1 MPPPV
6 ERPPAPAGG
15 GSKLRVH
22 AALVFVSITFGL
34 MHVVAKDI
42 LESLEPLQLAG
53 LRVLGATPLL
63 LWMAW
68 RHDRILPST
77 RELPVLALLGLL
89 GVLLNQ
95 VLFIVGLDY
104 TTASNA
110 AILMPSIPVFAIAV
124 GALLGI
130 ERIGLRRL
138 TGVLLTV
145 AGCLALVDPSRF
157 TAARETA
164 IGNLLILLN
173 CLSYATFLV
182 IQRPIL
188 QRLPWRTVIAWS
200 FLFGSGGILV
210 VGAGSLAALEPAAV
224 PAQIWLGLGFIVLF
238 PTFLGYALSTWA
250 VRRSSPS
257 LVAIYTTVQPLVAAI
272 GAVALLGESLGIAEL
287 VGFALISTGVVIAG
301 RAQRQRLDPSL
312 LPER

>member
-6 ERPPAPAGG
+6 ERSEAPALAATP
-15 GSKLRVH
+15 LRVH

-34 MHVVAKDI
+34 MHVVAKDV
-42 LESLEPLQLAG
+42 LRSLEPLQLAG

-68 RHDRILPST
+68 RHDRIVPSK
-77 RELPVLALLGLL
+77 RELPILALLGLL

-95 VLFIVGLDY
+95 VLFIVGLDF

-124 GALLGI
+124 GALLKI

-145 AGCLALVDPSRF
+145 AGCLALLDPGRF

-164 IGNLLILLN
+164 VGNLLILLN
-173 CLSYATFLV
+173 CLSYAAFLV

-200 FLFGSGGILV
+200 FLFGSGGILA
-210 VGAGSLAALEPAAV
+210 VGAGRLAALEPATV
-224 PAQIWLGLGFIVLF
+224 PAVAWLELGFIVLF

-257 LVAIYTTVQPLVAAI
+257 LVAIYTTVQPLVAAVA
-272 GAVALLGESLGIAEL
+272 AVAFLGESPGLPEAI
-287 VGFALISTGVVIAG
+287 GFVLISAGVVIAG
-301 RAQRQRLDPSL
+301 RTRR
-312 LPER
+312 